1 AEYNMEFEQIVKRL
15 DFLEK
20 QQRESKETLGAL
32 SERLTSFEA
41 SVNVVSKQIKTI
53 SKQVTDITP
62 ATKRVE
68 QFETM
73 LTKQRNDIVKL
84 IEENEKARTK
94 ADKDADKRVQAEFT
108 EINKAVTQLITTTD
122 LTDIKKQIKLR
133 TDEIQRVLNNVS
145 DLKTRVEDAK
155 RSNEDVQHA
164 LKASEETRRNDLKR
178 VADVQGELTSLRK
191 RIDENREK
199 TTITADSIRNVE
211 NRFTEL
217 IASELERKQAQTAF
231 LEQQAIAQIDRDRA
245 WKEWKEK
252 YEAFQKEAESLDTH
266 VQKLDEA
273 LRGAKKA
280 QETYLELNTKL
291 ERRISEVTEMQRL
304 AEDRL
309 RQEWVSFKA
318 DDQKRWTGYSLSSE
332 EAFRDIRKEVQK
344 YEERLTTLNDAAQV
358 LQDQMHQ
365 TADTTEKQLQEMMN
379 VVHEWM
385 TSYQRIMGHGKKTG
399 KK

>member
-1 AEYNMEFEQIVKRL
+1 MEFEQIVKRL
-15 DFLEK
+15 DWLEK
-20 QQRESKETLGAL
+20 QQRENKETLGIL
-32 SERLTSFEA
+32 SERMTSFES
-41 SVNVVSKQIKTI
+41 SVSVVSKQIKTI

-68 QFETM
+68 QFESM
-73 LTKQRNDIVKL
+73 VTKQRNEFLKM
-84 IEENEKARTK
+84 IEEIEKVQARTERE
-94 ADKDADKRVQAEFT
+94 APKRYQAEFT
-108 EINKAVTQLITTTD
+108 EINKAIAQLKTATD
-122 LTDIKKQIKLR
+122 LTEIKKQLKQR
-133 TDEIQRVLNNVS
+133 EAEIQRVANNFADIKVRI
-145 DLKTRVEDAK
+145 DEAK
-155 RSNEDVQHA
+155 RANEDVEHA
-164 LKASEETRRNDLKR
+164 LRASEEARKNDLKR
-178 VADVQGELTSLRK
+178 VADVQGELTSIRK

-199 TTITADSIRNVE
+199 TTITSDSVRNVE
-211 NRFTEL
+211 NRFTDL

-231 LEQQAIAQIDRDRA
+231 IEQQAIAQIDRDRA

-252 YEAFQKEAESLDTH
+252 YEAFLKESDGLDTH
-266 VQKLDEA
+266 IQKLDEA

-309 RQEWVSFKA
+309 RQEWISFKA

-332 EAFRDIRKEVQK
+332 ESFRDIRKEVQK
-344 YEERLTTLNDAAQV
+344 YDARITPFNDITQV

-365 TADTTEKQLQEMMN
+365 TTDTTEKQLQEMMN

-385 TSYQRIMGHGKKTG
+385 TSYQRIMGHGKKTT

>member
-1 AEYNMEFEQIVKRL
+1 MEFEQIVKRL

-252 YEAFQKEAESLDTH
+252 YEAFQKEAENLDTQ